1 MVLVT
6 VRVLPFLFL
15 TVVLICSV
23 TLLVSTLGVRS
34 YSDQRYSSMQ
44 MSTTRHSS
52 SGSTARAAGCAS
64 SSTGSGLN
72 RDTSG
77 PRFSG
82 ASTAETLARPKVVSR
97 AAGSTVAASLAGADA
112 SAGAPSSRWDAAP
125 TEAMVRASSAPTGP
139 ASALATAAPRFQIGV
154 AEFSI
159 PDHSRPPRR
168 AAPPA
173 IAAAAHNSASAN
185 PRGLAIARLP
195 PFGYPRHAAQPAH
208 DRMICPLTVVSCKA
222 RKLRVI
228 IFRKGVVEMQRI
240 YRILGNRRRISGKRA
255 VGWANG
261 ANTPAP
267 QARSPARRCPRVG
280 CASTRGQNRAR
291 AIRGD

>member
-77 PRFSG
+77 ARVSG

-97 AAGSTVAASLAGADA
+97 GSGSLAGAAADA
-112 SAGAPSSRWDAAP
+112 AAGSGSSRWDVVTAA
-125 TEAMVRASSAPTGP
+125 TEAMACASSAPTGP
-139 ASALATAAPRFQIGV
+139 ASALATAAPRFQIAVAGV
-154 AEFSI
+154 SI
-159 PDHSRPPRR
+159 PGHSRPPRR
-168 AAPPA
+168 TAPPA
-173 IAAAAHNSASAN
+173 IAAVAHN
-185 PRGLAIARLP
+185 
-195 PFGYPRHAAQPAH
+195 
-208 DRMICPLTVVSCKA
+208 
-222 RKLRVI
+222 
-228 IFRKGVVEMQRI
+228 
-240 YRILGNRRRISGKRA
+240 
-255 VGWANG
+255 
-261 ANTPAP
+261 
-267 QARSPARRCPRVG
+267 
-280 CASTRGQNRAR
+280 
-291 AIRGD
+291 